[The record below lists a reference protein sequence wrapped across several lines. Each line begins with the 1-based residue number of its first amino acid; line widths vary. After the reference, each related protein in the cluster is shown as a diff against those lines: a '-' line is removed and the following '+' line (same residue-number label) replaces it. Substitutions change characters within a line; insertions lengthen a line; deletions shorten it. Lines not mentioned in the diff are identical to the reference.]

1 MRTAGADYFITV
13 RREAHSMR
21 DAKRNGF
28 GRASRNESVLTAW
41 FNLKV
46 KYIRKRS
53 THSDQELRWSHAIYL
68 HESERRRNVCL
79 NSRQSSS
86 AR

>member
-1 MRTAGADYFITV
+1 MCAVCVLVQPAHRQLFYLFLLYIVLTAGADYFITV
-13 RREAHSMR
+13 RREAHAMR

-46 KYIRKRS
+46 KHIRKRS
-53 THSDQELRWSHAIYL
+53 THTHIDRELR
-68 HESERRRNVCL
+68 
-79 NSRQSSS
+79 
-86 AR
+86 